1 MTEGA
6 AQRTSLDATG
16 RTLGV
21 DVGGAN
27 LKVADSAGNSASEAF
42 PMWKESDQLTA
53 RLTRLFERAS
63 ASERIAV
70 TMTGELADC
79 FPSKT
84 VGVAFIVDATL
95 AAAGERV
102 TAGDGAVRFYS
113 QRDRWIDGDAAKE
126 RVLDVAAANWH
137 ATATFAGRF
146 APAGSA
152 LFIDAGS
159 TTVDVIPLEEGQ
171 AASVGRTDT
180 ERLLSGELVYAGVER
195 TPLFALNR
203 VFRYRGRECPVAAEL
218 FATTADAY
226 LLLGR
231 LTEDATNCDTANG
244 KPRTR
249 VETIRRLARTFC
261 ADELEFQESDALDL
275 AEQVQRRQTNLIAD
289 AVRRVTH
296 RLNGRVQTVILAG
309 HGGFLVRQALETLKM
324 TDVPLVDF
332 AETIG
337 PEASRAASAY
347 ALARLAE
354 ETWK

>member
-1 MTEGA
+1 MTEEGA
-6 AQRTSLDATG
+6 KRTSQATTA

-21 DVGGAN
+21 DIGGAN
-27 LKVADSAGNSASEAF
+27 LKVADGAGRSAAQAF

-53 RLTRLFERAS
+53 RLISLFERAETS
-63 ASERIAV
+63 DRLAV

-79 FPSKT
+79 FPSKSA
-84 VGVAFIVDATL
+84 GVAFIVDATL
-95 AAAGERV
+95 AAAGGRV
-102 TAGDGAVRFYS
+102 TAGDRAVRFYS
-113 QRDRWIDGDAAKE
+113 QRDGWIDGAAAKE

-146 APAGSA
+146 APVGSA

-159 TTVDVIPLEEGQ
+159 TTVDVIPLEEGI

-195 TPLFALNR
+195 TPLFAINR

-226 LLLGR
+226 LLLDR
-231 LTEDATNCDTANG
+231 LPEDAANCDTANG

-289 AVRRVTH
+289 AVRRVIH
-296 RLNGRVQTVILAG
+296 RLNGPVQTVILAG
-309 HGGFLVRQALETLKM
+309 HGSFLVRQALDMLKM
-324 TDVPLVDF
+324 SEAPIVDL

-337 PEASRAASAY
+337 AEASRAASAY
-347 ALARLAE
+347 ALACLAE

>member
-1 MTEGA
+1 MTERA
-6 AQRTSLDATG
+6 AQGTPQGTPG

-27 LKVADSAGNSASEAF
+27 LKVADSAGRSASEAF
-42 PMWKESDQLTA
+42 PMWKESDRLTT

-63 ASERIAV
+63 AFERLAV

-95 AAAGERV
+95 AAAGERP
-102 TAGDGAVRFYS
+102 VRFYS
-113 QRDRWIDGDAAKE
+113 QRDGWIEGAAAKE

-146 APAGSA
+146 APTGSA

-159 TTVDVIPLEEGQ
+159 TTVDVIPLEQGQ

-180 ERLLSGELVYAGVER
+180 ERLLSGELVYSGVER

-231 LTEDATNCDTANG
+231 LPEDAESCDTANG

-261 ADELEFQESDALDL
+261 ADELEFHETDAVDL
-275 AEQVQRRQTNLIAD
+275 AEQVQRRQTNLIAE
-289 AVRRVTH
+289 AILRATH
-296 RLNGRVQTVILAG
+296 RLNGPVQTVILAG
-309 HGGFLVRQALETLKM
+309 HGSFLVRPALNMLKM
-324 TDVPLVDF
+324 GDATVVDF

-337 PEASRAASAY
+337 AEASRAASAY
-347 ALARLAE
+347 ALACLAE

>member
-1 MTEGA
+1 MT
-6 AQRTSLDATG
+6 TG

-27 LKVADSAGNSASEAF
+27 LKVADSAGFSASEAF
-42 PMWKESDQLTA
+42 PMWKESDQLAA
-53 RLTRLFERAS
+53 RLAAMFDRAGAIDRL
-63 ASERIAV
+63 AV

-79 FPSKT
+79 FPSKS

-95 AAAGERV
+95 VAAGERA
-102 TAGDGAVRFYS
+102 TRFYS
-113 QRDRWIDGDAAKE
+113 QRDGWIDGAAAKE

-146 APAGSA
+146 APEGSA

-159 TTVDVIPLEEGQ
+159 TTVDVIPLEDGMP
-171 AASVGRTDT
+171 ASVGRTDT
-180 ERLLSGELVYAGVER
+180 ERLLSGELVYAGIER

-203 VFRYRGRECPVAAEL
+203 VFRYRGRDCPVAAEL

-226 LLLGR
+226 LLLDR
-231 LTEDATNCDTANG
+231 LPEDAGNCDTANG

-309 HGGFLVRQALETLKM
+309 HGAFLVRHALETLKM
-324 TDVPLVDF
+324 GDVPTIDL

-337 PEASRAASAY
+337 AEASRAASAY
-347 ALARLAE
+347 ALACMAE
-354 ETWK
+354 EMRS